1 MIREKEVSMATLNLR
16 GFPDELHD
24 AMRIAA
30 AKRKTSIKEL
40 MIIAAR
46 EWLEQQGELPKRV
59 KRKR

>member
-1 MIREKEVSMATLNLR
+1 MATLNLR

>member
-1 MIREKEVSMATLNLR
+1 MISEKEVSMATLNLR

-40 MIIAAR
+40 MIVAAR